1 MPRVVFTS
9 HLKRRVDC
17 PEREV
22 DGATVREALDAVFAD
37 NQQLQGYVIDDQR
50 RLRKHVVIFVDGKII
65 HNRDD
70 LRDPVTATSE
80 IYVMQALSGG

>member
-9 HLKRRVDC
+9 HLKQHVDC

-22 DGATVREALDAVFAD
+22 EGTTVREALDAVFSD
-37 NQQLQGYVIDDQR
+37 NARLQGYVLDDQS
-50 RLRKHVVIFVDGKII
+50 RLRKHVVIFIDGQII
-65 HNRDD
+65 RDRVD
-70 LRDPVTATSE
+70 LRDPVGPSSE